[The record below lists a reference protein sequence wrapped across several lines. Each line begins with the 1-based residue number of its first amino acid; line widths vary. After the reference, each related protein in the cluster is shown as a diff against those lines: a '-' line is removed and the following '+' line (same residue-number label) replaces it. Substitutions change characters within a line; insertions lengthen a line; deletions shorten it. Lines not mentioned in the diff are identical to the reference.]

1 MVVKKKCVLTAVGS
15 TPPYDAFPCAAVLDA
30 KLGPRPPSRRAR
42 KQRPRPSIL
51 QRVPVDH

>member
-1 MVVKKKCVLTAVGS
+1 MVVKKTVLTTAGS

-30 KLGPRPPSRRAR
+30 KLGRRPPPRRAR